1 MVLPSS
7 NKRRYVVI
15 VNVCR
20 WLLALVLMLSGFLK
34 AVDPVGAAHKLQEY
48 ATAFS
53 IDGVSG
59 AWLLAAAVAQ
69 AAVEFLIGLYLF
81 LGVYRR
87 TVSFL
92 ALVAMSLFVPFS
104 LYVWVSGAVS
114 DCGCFGESIAMS
126 NGVTFAKN
134 VVLLFL
140 AIVAFA
146 KRSLFVRNLSQK
158 TRWVLVLFSWVYIF
172 AMQSVA
178 LHHLPLIDSGSYAV
192 GSNLRSKVEFVPDEY
207 EYKAVYYNK
216 ETGNAEPFIVD
227 ADTVM
232 GSEWVQ
238 DGYTDVLV
246 APGTEPEIG
255 NFSILDWDNDIE
267 FADELL
273 ADTGYVCIVVIEDVE
288 TASVTHID
296 KVNDLYDYCME
307 NGMRFCAV
315 SSSYG
320 AEVLQWTK
328 RTGAEYPVYWADGAM
343 LRSMIRP
350 NPGLVLLKDGVI
362 VGKWA
367 AADIPAVEDLEK
379 APGLMPGIEDIS
391 YGDMRHW
398 PLWVLVLLG
407 VIFFL
412 PLLDVTLVGI
422 GNARRKR
429 LDKKKDAA
437 QAVDEKTSD
446 LN

>member
-20 WLLALVLMLSGFLK
+20 WLLALVLMLSGFMK

-48 ATAFS
+48 ATAFF

-134 VVLLFL
+134 VVLLLL

-172 AMQSVA
+172 GMQAMA
-178 LHHLPLIDSGSYAV
+178 IMHLPLIDFGPYKV
-192 GSNLRSKVEFVPDEY
+192 GKDLRAMVEYSPGEY
-207 EYKAVYYNK
+207 EYVSVYRKDGEDAVFPSDTIPGDGW
-216 ETGNAEPFIVD
+216 EFVRAE
-227 ADTVM
+227 
-232 GSEWVQ
+232 SK
-238 DGYTDVLV
+238 LV
-246 APGTEPEIG
+246 KPGTEPEIS
-255 NFSILDWDNDIE
+255 NFSIVDWEYDIE
-267 FADELL
+267 MADELL

-350 NPGLVLLKDGVI
+350 NPGLLLLKDGVV

-379 APGLMPGIEDIS
+379 TPGLMPGIEDIS

-412 PLLDVTLVGI
+412 PLLDVTFLGI

>member
-172 AMQSVA
+172 GMQAMA
-178 LHHLPLIDSGSYAV
+178 IMHLPLIDFGPYKV
-192 GSNLRSKVEFVPDEY
+192 GKDLRAMVEYSPGEY
-207 EYKAVYYNK
+207 EYVSVYRKDGEDAVFPSDTIPGDGW
-216 ETGNAEPFIVD
+216 EFVRAE
-227 ADTVM
+227 
-232 GSEWVQ
+232 SK
-238 DGYTDVLV
+238 LV
-246 APGTEPEIG
+246 KPGTEPEIS
-255 NFSILDWDNDIE
+255 NFSIVDWEYDIE
-267 FADELL
+267 MADELL
-273 ADTGYVCIVVIEDVE
+273 ADTGYVCIVPIENIG
-288 TASVTHID
+288 TAAMTHID
-296 KVNDLYDYCME
+296 KINDLYDYCAA
-307 NGMRFCAV
+307 NNIRFCAV
-315 SSSYG
+315 SPSDEDG
-320 AEVLQWTK
+320 VLLWVK